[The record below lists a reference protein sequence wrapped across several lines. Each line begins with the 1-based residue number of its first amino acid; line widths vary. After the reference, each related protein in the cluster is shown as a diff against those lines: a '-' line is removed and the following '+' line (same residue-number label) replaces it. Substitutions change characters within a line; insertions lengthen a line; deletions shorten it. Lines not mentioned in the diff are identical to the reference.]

1 MKLMRGLSARLVA
14 AAAAKMSLLA
24 EAPKTTRLSQTQRR
38 RQIRAWKTRALS
50 CSARQANS
58 RARPACDSHRYKQKH
73 GMVP

>member
-38 RQIRAWKTRALS
+38 RQPGADLQDRLKRGRLQRPTGRA
-50 CSARQANS
+50 N
-58 RARPACDSHRYKQKH
+58 
-73 GMVP
+73 V